1 MPSVYSFCA
10 KFHCLDFR
18 LFTFTKIL
26 KRRCENCFYKQLYL
40 SLNRIFLSHIA
51 LIIVNL
57 IYALNYTIAKDVMPE
72 YIQPSGFI
80 LLRVIG
86 GSILFFLTYLFFVK
100 ERVKKKDFFRLM
112 LCGLFGVA
120 INQLFFFEGLNLTT
134 PINAAIIMTISPVL
148 VIITSAIIIKE
159 KITVRKIIGIFLG
172 LIGACILILN
182 SGDISFEND
191 FFTGNNLV
199 LINATSYAI
208 YLVLVK
214 TLMKRYNPITVMF
227 YVFIF
232 GLIFVLPFGID
243 EILKIDLT
251 TFNEEIYLKIGF
263 VVICTTFI
271 AYMFNAFALKS
282 LNPSVVSVYIYLQP
296 LLASLIAIALNSDS
310 LSLVKILS
318 AIFIF
323 SAVFL
328 VSIPSKK
335 VITN

>member
-1 MPSVYSFCA
+1 M
-10 KFHCLDFR
+10 
-18 LFTFTKIL
+18 
-26 KRRCENCFYKQLYL
+26 
-40 SLNRIFLSHIA
+40 NRIFLSHIA

-159 KITVRKIIGIFLG
+159 KITVRKIIGIILG

-191 FFTGNNLV
+191 FFTGNILV

-243 EILKIDLT
+243 EIQKIDLT
-251 TFNEEIYLKIGF
+251 TFNEQIYLKIGF

-310 LSLVKILS
+310 LSLVKIFS

>member
-1 MPSVYSFCA
+1 M
-10 KFHCLDFR
+10 
-18 LFTFTKIL
+18 
-26 KRRCENCFYKQLYL
+26 
-40 SLNRIFLSHIA
+40 SHIA

-159 KITVRKIIGIFLG
+159 KITLRKIIGIILG

-191 FFTGNNLV
+191 FFTGNILV

-243 EILKIDLT
+243 EIQKIDLT

-310 LSLVKILS
+310 LSLVKIFS

>member
-1 MPSVYSFCA
+1 M
-10 KFHCLDFR
+10 
-18 LFTFTKIL
+18 
-26 KRRCENCFYKQLYL
+26 
-40 SLNRIFLSHIA
+40 NRIFLSHIA

-72 YIQPSGFI
+72 YIEPSGFI

-86 GSILFFLTYLFFVK
+86 GSILFFLMYFFFVK

-159 KITVRKIIGIFLG
+159 KIITRKIIGIFLG
-172 LIGACILILN
+172 VIGACVLILN

-191 FFTGNNLV
+191 FFTGNILV

-214 TLMKRYNPITVMF
+214 TLMKKYNPITVMF
-227 YVFIF
+227 FVFVF

-243 EILKIDLT
+243 EIQKIDLT
-251 TFNEEIYLKIGF
+251 SFNEEIYLKIGF
-263 VVICTTFI
+263 VVIGTTFI

-296 LLASLIAIALNSDS
+296 LFASLIAIALNSDS
-310 LSLVKILS
+310 LSLIKILS

>member
-1 MPSVYSFCA
+1 
-10 KFHCLDFR
+10 
-18 LFTFTKIL
+18 
-26 KRRCENCFYKQLYL
+26 
-40 SLNRIFLSHIA
+40 
-51 LIIVNL
+51 
-57 IYALNYTIAKDVMPE
+57 MPE

-191 FFTGNNLV
+191 FFTGNILV

>member
-1 MPSVYSFCA
+1 M
-10 KFHCLDFR
+10 
-18 LFTFTKIL
+18 
-26 KRRCENCFYKQLYL
+26 
-40 SLNRIFLSHIA
+40 NRIFLSHIA

-86 GSILFFLTYLFFVK
+86 GSILFFVTYIFFVK
-100 ERVKKKDFFRLM
+100 ERVKKKDFFSLM

-191 FFTGNNLV
+191 FFTGNILV
-199 LINATSYAI
+199 LINATSYAV

-232 GLIFVLPFGID
+232 GLIFVIPFGID
-243 EILKIDLT
+243 EIQKIDLT

>member
-1 MPSVYSFCA
+1 M
-10 KFHCLDFR
+10 
-18 LFTFTKIL
+18 
-26 KRRCENCFYKQLYL
+26 
-40 SLNRIFLSHIA
+40 NRIFLSHIA

-159 KITVRKIIGIFLG
+159 KITVRKIIGIFFG

-191 FFTGNNLV
+191 FFTGNILV

-243 EILKIDLT
+243 EIQKIDLT

>member
-1 MPSVYSFCA
+1 M
-10 KFHCLDFR
+10 
-18 LFTFTKIL
+18 
-26 KRRCENCFYKQLYL
+26 
-40 SLNRIFLSHIA
+40 NRIFLSHIA

-72 YIQPSGFI
+72 HIQPSGFI

-86 GSILFFLTYLFFVK
+86 GSILFFLTYFFFVK

-191 FFTGNNLV
+191 FFTGNILV

-243 EILKIDLT
+243 EIQKIDLT

>member
-1 MPSVYSFCA
+1 M
-10 KFHCLDFR
+10 
-18 LFTFTKIL
+18 
-26 KRRCENCFYKQLYL
+26 
-40 SLNRIFLSHIA
+40 NRIFLSHIA

-172 LIGACILILN
+172 LIGACILTLN

-191 FFTGNNLV
+191 FFTGNILV

-243 EILKIDLT
+243 EIQKIDLT

>member
-1 MPSVYSFCA
+1 M
-10 KFHCLDFR
+10 
-18 LFTFTKIL
+18 
-26 KRRCENCFYKQLYL
+26 
-40 SLNRIFLSHIA
+40 NRIFLSHIA

-191 FFTGNNLV
+191 FFTGNILV

-243 EILKIDLT
+243 EIQKIDLT

-310 LSLVKILS
+310 LSMVKILS

>member
-1 MPSVYSFCA
+1 M
-10 KFHCLDFR
+10 
-18 LFTFTKIL
+18 
-26 KRRCENCFYKQLYL
+26 
-40 SLNRIFLSHIA
+40 SHIA

-80 LLRVIG
+80 LLRVMG

-191 FFTGNNLV
+191 FFTGNILV

-310 LSLVKILS
+310 LSLVKMLS

>member
-1 MPSVYSFCA
+1 M
-10 KFHCLDFR
+10 
-18 LFTFTKIL
+18 
-26 KRRCENCFYKQLYL
+26 
-40 SLNRIFLSHIA
+40 NRFFLSHIA

-159 KITVRKIIGIFLG
+159 KITVRKIIGIILG

-191 FFTGNNLV
+191 FFTGNILV

-310 LSLVKILS
+310 LSMVKILS

>member
-1 MPSVYSFCA
+1 MNSFCA
-10 KFHCLDFR
+10 KFHYLVFR
-18 LFTFTKIL
+18 LFTFTKVL
-26 KRRCENCFYKQLYL
+26 KRHCENCFYKQLNIA
-40 SLNRIFLSHIA
+40 LNRIFLSHAA
-51 LIIVNL
+51 LFIVNL
-57 IYALNYTIAKDVMPE
+57 IYALNYSIAKDVMPD
-72 YIQPSGFI
+72 YIEPSGFI

-86 GSILFFLTYLFFVK
+86 GSLLFFFTYLFFVK
-100 ERVKKKDFFRLM
+100 ERVKKQDVFRLM

-148 VIITSAIIIKE
+148 VIIISAIIIKE
-159 KITVRKIIGIFLG
+159 KITIRKIIGIFLG
-172 LIGACILILN
+172 IIGACVLILN
-182 SGDISFEND
+182 SGDISFENN
-191 FFTGNNLV
+191 FFVGNILV
-199 LINATSYAI
+199 LINATSYAV

-227 YVFIF
+227 YVFVF

-243 EILKIDLT
+243 EIQKIELV
-251 TFNEEIYLKIGF
+251 TFTREIYLKICF

-296 LLASLIAIALNSDS
+296 LLASLIAIALKSDS

>member
-1 MPSVYSFCA
+1 M
-10 KFHCLDFR
+10 
-18 LFTFTKIL
+18 
-26 KRRCENCFYKQLYL
+26 
-40 SLNRIFLSHIA
+40 NRIFLSHIA

-86 GSILFFLTYLFFVK
+86 GSILFFLTYLYFVK

-191 FFTGNNLV
+191 FFTGNILV

-243 EILKIDLT
+243 EIQKIDLT

-271 AYMFNAFALKS
+271 AYMLNAFALKS

-310 LSLVKILS
+310 LSLVKILA

-328 VSIPSKK
+328 VTIPSKK

>member
-1 MPSVYSFCA
+1 M
-10 KFHCLDFR
+10 
-18 LFTFTKIL
+18 
-26 KRRCENCFYKQLYL
+26 
-40 SLNRIFLSHIA
+40 NRIFLSHIA

-86 GSILFFLTYLFFVK
+86 GSILFFLTYFFFVK

-112 LCGLFGVA
+112 LCGLFRVA

-182 SGDISFEND
+182 SGDISFKND
-191 FFTGNNLV
+191 FFTGNILV

-243 EILKIDLT
+243 EIQKIDLT

>member
-1 MPSVYSFCA
+1 MNSFCA
-10 KFHCLDFR
+10 KFHYLDFR
-18 LFTFTKIL
+18 LFTFTKVL
-26 KRRCENCFYKQLYL
+26 KRHCENCFYKQLNID
-40 SLNRIFLSHIA
+40 LNRIFLSHAA
-51 LIIVNL
+51 LFIVNL
-57 IYALNYTIAKDVMPE
+57 IYALNYSIAKDVMPD
-72 YIQPSGFI
+72 YIEPSGFI

-86 GSILFFLTYLFFVK
+86 GSLLFFFTYLFFVK
-100 ERVKKKDFFRLM
+100 ERVKKQDVFRLM

-148 VIITSAIIIKE
+148 VIIISAIMIKE
-159 KITVRKIIGIFLG
+159 KITIRKIIGIFLG
-172 LIGACILILN
+172 IIGACVLILN
-182 SGDISFEND
+182 SGDISFENN
-191 FFTGNNLV
+191 FFVGNILV
-199 LINATSYAI
+199 LINATSYAV

-243 EILKIDLT
+243 EIQKIELV
-251 TFNEEIYLKIGF
+251 TFTEEIYLKICF

-296 LLASLIAIALNSDS
+296 LLASLIAIALKSDS

>member
-1 MPSVYSFCA
+1 M
-10 KFHCLDFR
+10 
-18 LFTFTKIL
+18 
-26 KRRCENCFYKQLYL
+26 
-40 SLNRIFLSHIA
+40 NRIFLSHIA

-72 YIQPSGFI
+72 YIEPSGFI

-86 GSILFFLTYLFFVK
+86 GSILFFLMYFFFVK

-159 KITVRKIIGIFLG
+159 KITTRKIIGIFLG
-172 LIGACILILN
+172 VIGACVLILN

-191 FFTGNNLV
+191 FFTGNVLV

-227 YVFIF
+227 FVFVF

-243 EILKIDLT
+243 EIQKIDLT
-251 TFNEEIYLKIGF
+251 SLNEEICLKIGF

-310 LSLVKILS
+310 LSLIKILS

>member
-1 MPSVYSFCA
+1 M
-10 KFHCLDFR
+10 
-18 LFTFTKIL
+18 
-26 KRRCENCFYKQLYL
+26 
-40 SLNRIFLSHIA
+40 NRIFLSHIA

-86 GSILFFLTYLFFVK
+86 GSILFFLTYIFFVK

-148 VIITSAIIIKE
+148 VIITSGIIIKE

-191 FFTGNNLV
+191 FFTGNILV

-243 EILKIDLT
+243 EIQKIDLT

>member
-1 MPSVYSFCA
+1 M
-10 KFHCLDFR
+10 
-18 LFTFTKIL
+18 
-26 KRRCENCFYKQLYL
+26 
-40 SLNRIFLSHIA
+40 NRIFLSHIA

-191 FFTGNNLV
+191 FFTGNILV

-310 LSLVKILS
+310 LSLVKIFS